1 MNENQAGPSNLL
13 DTTDCLEA
21 IGVFRGWKNFFF
33 IIVVLC
39 LLLLQ
44 ICFWVVN
51 TGYIPAKECP
61 GSKAAVVSGDLSED
75 VGEAAKKVAAE
86 QSEPAEAEIKEPQQQ
101 TDTPLGRTSEY
112 LQVQTDSLFGITFKH
127 LAMGI
132 RVVNAILI
140 LTGLLYCLTILL
152 SLKVSL
158 VGRLGGMNHI
168 SRAFF
173 LSLVMLILL
182 LPWQRIFAGMVLGA
196 IYTPC
201 ELVKWNS
208 AETSSIFD
216 IILYY
221 LRFCG
226 YWLLILLL
234 LIFSQLRS
242 GRWTKSIL
250 RRLEVI

>member
-33 IIVVLC
+33 VIVVIC

-44 ICFWVVN
+44 ISFWVVK
-51 TGYIPAKECP
+51 TGCITAKECP
-61 GSKAAVVSGDLSED
+61 GSMAAVVSGGLSED

-86 QSEPAEAEIKEPQQQ
+86 QSEPAEVEME
-101 TDTPLGRTSEY
+101 
-112 LQVQTDSLFGITFKH
+112 DSLFGITFKH

-182 LPWQRIFAGMVLGA
+182 LPWQRVFAGMVLGA

-201 ELVKWNS
+201 ELVKWSS
-208 AETSSIFD
+208 AETGSIFD

-226 YWLLILLL
+226 YWLLIMLL

>member
-1 MNENQAGPSNLL
+1 MNENQAGPSSLL

-44 ICFWVVN
+44 ICFWAVN
-51 TGYIPAKECP
+51 TGYIPAKGYPCNE
-61 GSKAAVVSGDLSED
+61 AVAVGGGLGED

-86 QSEPAEAEIKEPQQQ
+86 QSEPAEAEME
-101 TDTPLGRTSEY
+101 
-112 LQVQTDSLFGITFKH
+112 DSLFGITFKH

-132 RVVNAILI
+132 RVANAILV
-140 LTGLLYCLTILL
+140 LAGLLYCLTILL

-182 LPWQRIFAGMVLGA
+182 LPWQRVFGGVVLGA
-196 IYTPC
+196 IYSPC
-201 ELVKWNS
+201 ELVKWSS
-208 AETSSIFD
+208 AETPHIFG

-221 LRFCG
+221 LRFSG
-226 YWLLILLL
+226 YWLLIMLL